1 MREERLE
8 RFANKV
14 VFVTGAGSGIG
25 RATVERF
32 AREGA
37 QVVGV
42 DVASERLAETERSVV
57 QLGGKILAL
66 EGDVTSEVA
75 VRRVVDQVVARFTA
89 IDVLVNAAGIGRA
102 VRFEELAFV
111 EWEQILRVNLSGP
124 FLVTRS
130 ALPFMLNR
138 PGANIVNVS
147 SIAGLRGQAYNT
159 AYCASKAGLLN
170 FTRSLALEFA
180 TRGLRANCVCPG
192 GVKTPLVKNFVP
204 DAGMESHLLAYAMP
218 PVPGKWGKP
227 EDVAAAIAFLA
238 SDEARMI
245 NGAALVVDFGV
256 LA

>member
-1 MREERLE
+1 MDRSE
-8 RFANKV
+8 RFATKV
-14 VFVTGAGSGIG
+14 VLVTGAGSGIG
-25 RATVERF
+25 RATAERF
-32 AREGA
+32 ANEGA
-37 QVVGV
+37 QVVAV
-42 DVASERLAETERSVV
+42 DLSPQGLAETEQSVARA
-57 QLGGKILAL
+57 GGKLLAFAC
-66 EGDVTSEVA
+66 DVTDESA
-75 VRRVVDQVVARFTA
+75 VRDVINKTVDQFGG

-102 VRFEELAFV
+102 VRFEELTFG
-111 EWEQILRVNLSGP
+111 EWERILRVNLSGP
-124 FLVTRS
+124 FLVTRY
-130 ALPFMLNR
+130 ALPHMLSR

-170 FTRSLALEFA
+170 FTRALALEFA

-227 EDVAAAIAFLA
+227 EDIAATILFLA
-238 SDEARMI
+238 SEEARMI

>member
-1 MREERLE
+1 MDRSE
-8 RFANKV
+8 RFATKV
-14 VFVTGAGSGIG
+14 VLVTGAGSGIG
-25 RATVERF
+25 RATAERF
-32 AREGA
+32 ANEGA
-37 QVVGV
+37 QLVAV
-42 DVASERLAETERSVV
+42 DLSPQGLAETEQSVARA
-57 QLGGKILAL
+57 GGKLLAFAC
-66 EGDVTSEVA
+66 DVTDESA
-75 VRRVVDQVVARFTA
+75 VRDVINKTVDQFGG

-102 VRFEELAFV
+102 VRFEELTFG
-111 EWEQILRVNLSGP
+111 EWERILRVNLSGP
-124 FLVTRS
+124 FLVTRY
-130 ALPFMLNR
+130 ALPHMLSR

-170 FTRSLALEFA
+170 FTRALALEFA

-227 EDVAAAIAFLA
+227 EDIAATILFLA
-238 SDEARMI
+238 SEEARMI